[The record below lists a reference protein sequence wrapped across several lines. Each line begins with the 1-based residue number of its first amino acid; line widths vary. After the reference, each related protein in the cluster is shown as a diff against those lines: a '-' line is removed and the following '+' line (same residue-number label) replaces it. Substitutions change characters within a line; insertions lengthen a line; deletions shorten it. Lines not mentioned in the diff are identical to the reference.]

1 MANQRNAVPYGDN
14 ERGFLEDVLDTM
26 DCIDCAVDRF
36 SQKCAITHDILLTL
50 AKTVQVVKSGI
61 EALME
66 IDDDDEDDDDDDRG
80 ERSCQ
85 RCQNSRRN

>member
-14 ERGFLEDVLDTM
+14 EHSFLEDVLDTM

-50 AKTVQVVKSGI
+50 AKTVQIVKSGI

-66 IDDDDEDDDDDDRG
+66 IDDDDRG

-85 RCQNSRRN
+85 RCQNWRRS